1 MLLRTIIF
9 IAFLSIVSQNGKAQL
24 CFPAKKVYAFVQPVT
39 RGTAAKT
46 EERDSKERANHLIYI
61 ISKKSGLKLNH
72 VWINGELH
80 AANLKEV
87 PSPVIIYN
95 RLQDSSVLIPKNSHK
110 TYQLAFTALPANA
123 SAISLPAKFANTP
136 VVLEVQYKKK
146 KKFIEV
152 SEVKELAVL
161 PLY

>member
-9 IAFLSIVSQNGKAQL
+9 ISILTISSQKVNAQL

-39 RGTAAKT
+39 RGNAAKT
-46 EERDSKERANHLIYI
+46 EERDRTERANYLIYI
-61 ISKKSGLKLNH
+61 VSKNNGLKLNH

-80 AANLKEV
+80 AAVLKEL
-87 PSPVIIYN
+87 PSPVVLYN
-95 RLQDSSVLIPKNSHK
+95 RLQDSSVLVPKSRHK

-123 SAISLPAKFANTP
+123 PNVSIPEKYANAP
-136 VVLEVQYKKK
+136 ILLELQYKNRKK
-146 KKFIEV
+146 YFAVNKI
-152 SEVKELAVL
+152 SELQVM

>member
-9 IAFLSIVSQNGKAQL
+9 IAFLTTVSHNGNAQL
-24 CFPAKKVYAFVQPVT
+24 CFPVQKVYAFVQPVT

-46 EERDSKERANHLIYI
+46 EERDRKERANHLVYI

-80 AANLKEV
+80 AANLKEL
-87 PSPVIIYN
+87 PSPVVLYN
-95 RLQDSSVLIPKNSHK
+95 RLQDSSVLVPKNRHK

-123 SAISLPAKFANTP
+123 SAISLPAKYANTP
-136 VVLEVQYKKK
+136 LVLELQYKQK
-146 KKFIEV
+146 KKFITV
-152 SEVKELAVL
+152 GEVKELAIL

>member
-95 RLQDSSVLIPKNSHK
+95 RLQDSSVLVPKNSHK
-110 TYQLAFTALPANA
+110 TYQLAFTTLPANA

>member
-9 IAFLSIVSQNGKAQL
+9 ISFLTFGVQKVNAQL

-46 EERDSKERANHLIYI
+46 EDRDRKETANYLVYI
-61 ISKKSGLKLNH
+61 VSKKSGLILNH
-72 VWINGELH
+72 VWINGEMH
-80 AANLKEV
+80 AASLKEL
-87 PSPVIIYN
+87 PSPVILYN
-95 RLQDSSVLIPKNSHK
+95 RLQDSSVLVPKNRHI

-123 SAISLPAKFANTP
+123 STVSLPAKYANTP
-136 VVLEVQYKKK
+136 VVLELQYKQK
-146 KKFIEV
+146 KKFIRVDEL
-152 SEVKELAVL
+152 KELNIL